1 MVLVELHGNRPMT
14 MLTSSSPSS
23 VARYESPVEPA
34 PELFRLVPVWNGILH
49 EFRNH
54 LTVLLAAA
62 TEVRAAASAALAS
75 GISEALTETEWN
87 VQRLNALVGF
97 VDAAIRDG
105 APMVADLDDVVDRAL
120 RLAAPTLGS
129 AAVSFRKER
138 RMGVGNRGSALESL
152 LAALI
157 VELARNDGLQID
169 IDAESSRGV
178 VVLEIESNGRRPAVT
193 SWRFVLASDLAARIG
208 ATVTTRPE
216 GAGYVVR
223 LA

>member
-1 MVLVELHGNRPMT
+1 MT
-14 MLTSSSPSS
+14 MLTTSAPSS
-23 VARYESPVEPA
+23 VARYDPPQDRES
-34 PELFRLVPVWNGILH
+34 ELFRLVPVWNGILH

-62 TEVRAAASAALAS
+62 TEIRTAAPAGLA
-75 GISEALTETEWN
+75 GEVAEALTETEWN

-105 APMVADLDDVVDRAL
+105 GPMVADLEDVFERAL
-120 RLAAPTLGS
+120 RLAAPTLGKS
-129 AAVSFRKER
+129 AVSFHKER
-138 RMGVGNRGSALESL
+138 RTGVGNRGCALESL

-157 VELARNDGLQID
+157 VDLARNDGLQID
-169 IDAESSRGV
+169 VRAESSRGS
-178 VVLEIESNGRRPAVT
+178 VVLEIESNGRRPPVT

-208 ATVTTRPE
+208 ATVTTRPD
-216 GAGYVVR
+216 GAGYVVH

>member
-1 MVLVELHGNRPMT
+1 MT
-14 MLTSSSPSS
+14 MLTNRAPSS
-23 VARYESPVEPA
+23 VARYESPLEPA
-34 PELFRLVPVWNGILH
+34 PELLRLVPVWNGILH

-62 TEVRAAASAALAS
+62 TEVRTAASPALAS
-75 GISEALTETEWN
+75 GISEALGETEWN

-157 VELARNDGLQID
+157 VDLARADGLQID

-178 VVLEIESNGRRPAVT
+178 IVLEIESNGRRPAVT

-208 ATVTTRPE
+208 ATVTTSPE

>member
-1 MVLVELHGNRPMT
+1 MT
-14 MLTSSSPSS
+14 MLTTSAPSS
-23 VARYESPVEPA
+23 VARYEPPKERES
-34 PELFRLVPVWNGILH
+34 ELFRLVPVWNGILH

-62 TEVRAAASAALAS
+62 TEIRAAAPAGSVGEL
-75 GISEALTETEWN
+75 SEALTETEWN

-105 APMVADLDDVVDRAL
+105 GPMVADLEDVFERAL
-120 RLAAPTLGS
+120 RLAAPTLGR
-129 AAVSFRKER
+129 ATVSFHKER
-138 RMGVGNRGSALESL
+138 RAGKERRTGVGNRGCALESL

-157 VELARNDGLQID
+157 VDLARSEALQID
-169 IDAESSRGV
+169 VRMESSRGS
-178 VVLEIESNGRRPAVT
+178 VVLEIESNGRRPAVS

-208 ATVTTRPE
+208 ATVTTRPD
-216 GAGYVVR
+216 GAGYVVH

>member
-1 MVLVELHGNRPMT
+1 MT
-14 MLTSSSPSS
+14 MLTSRAHNS
-23 VARYESPVEPA
+23 VARYDSRNDAA
-34 PELFRLVPVWNGILH
+34 PELFGLAPVWNGVLH

-62 TEVRAAASAALAS
+62 TEIRAASPADTEVEIAGALA
-75 GISEALTETEWN
+75 ETEQN

-97 VDAAIRDG
+97 VDAVVRDG
-105 APMVADLDDVVDRAL
+105 APMVADLDDVMDRAL
-120 RLAAPTLGS
+120 RLAAPVMGS
-129 AAVSFRKER
+129 ASVSLRKER

-157 VELARNDGLQID
+157 AELARHGALQID
-169 IDAESSRGV
+169 IDAESSRGAI
-178 VVLEIESNGRRPAVT
+178 VLEIDSDGLRPEAG
-193 SWRFVLASDLAARIG
+193 SWRFVLASDLATRIG
-208 ATVTTRPE
+208 ATVSTRSE